1 MAIFVKTRRAKS
13 IYYRLCLLYTIV
25 MLKSIPTTFIS
36 TNADTFMIHYFS
48 SFVVMSSRNRMEE
61 YPSG

>member
-1 MAIFVKTRRAKS
+1 MVILLKHGEQ
-13 IYYRLCLLYTIV
+13 IDYYRLCLLYTIL
-25 MLKSIPTTFIS
+25 MLKSIPITFIS

-48 SFVVMSSRNRMEE
+48 SFVVMLSRNRMEE